1 MRLLALTAL
10 VGAAALIGGMH
21 TTMAQSPYTYQYCV
35 KYPGG
40 SLSCYYN
47 NFEQCVAATRDRGGA
62 CITNPF
68 RR

>member
-1 MRLLALTAL
+1 MRLLALSAL
-10 VGAAALIGGMH
+10 VGAAALIGGLRP
-21 TTMAQSPYTYQYCV
+21 TMAQSPYTYQYCV

-47 NFEQCVAATRDRGGA
+47 NFEQCAAATRDRGGA